1 MEIVEKGKEEASI
14 LRARAVLSLTLVLM
28 GTMDWLTTIIGIAY
42 FGAVESNPFMAGLTS
57 TSLITF
63 TAVKLTTT
71 MLVALLFYNAEKT
84 LFAAPNR
91 TSHTF
96 MLTRITL
103 RVAYIVAATLLLA
116 AVVNN
121 LLVVARAI

>member
-1 MEIVEKGKEEASI
+1 
-14 LRARAVLSLTLVLM
+14 M

-42 FGAVESNPFMAGLTS
+42 FGAVESNPFMASLTS

-71 MLVALLFYNAEKT
+71 ALIALIFYKAEKT
-84 LFAAPNR
+84 LLAAPNR
-91 TSHTF
+91 ISRTF
-96 MLTRITL
+96 TFTRVVL
-103 RVAYIVAATLLLA
+103 RVAYIATTVLLMA

-121 LLVVARAI
+121 LIVVARAI